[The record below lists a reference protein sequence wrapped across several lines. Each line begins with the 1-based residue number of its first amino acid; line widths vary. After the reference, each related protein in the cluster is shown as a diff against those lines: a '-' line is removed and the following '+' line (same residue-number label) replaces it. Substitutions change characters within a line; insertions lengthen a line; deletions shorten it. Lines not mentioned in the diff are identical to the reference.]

1 MIRIRRR
8 HKKSMGL
15 NMTSTSDI
23 SFMLLIFFL
32 VTTSMDS
39 DKGLGRQLPP
49 LNPDQKEVVQDVN
62 RDHVLTLHLMKGGR
76 MTMEEKSMNIDDA
89 MRKELRHFI
98 MAKGRR
104 HIIEIQVDRDADY
117 DSYFHLQN
125 QVVMAYTELRNAA
138 AMKLYDRPYGRC
150 SEGQRNEIMKMYP
163 QRIQEVSNNPTT
175 TQTDL

>member
-8 HKKSMGL
+8 HKESMGL

-49 LNPDQKEVVQDVN
+49 LSPDQQEVVQDVD
-62 RDHVLTLHLMKGGR
+62 RSHMLTLHLMKGGKL
-76 MTMEEKSMNIDDA
+76 TMDEKGMEIDDA

-104 HIIEIQVDRDADY
+104 HIIEVQVDRDADY

-125 QVVMAYTELRNAA
+125 QIVMAYTELRNAA
-138 AMKLYDRPYGRC
+138 AMKLHGCPYGRC
-150 SEGQRNEIMKMYP
+150 NEDQRADIMKMYP
-163 QRIQEVSNNPTT
+163 QRIQEVSNNMMT
-175 TQTDL
+175 TQK